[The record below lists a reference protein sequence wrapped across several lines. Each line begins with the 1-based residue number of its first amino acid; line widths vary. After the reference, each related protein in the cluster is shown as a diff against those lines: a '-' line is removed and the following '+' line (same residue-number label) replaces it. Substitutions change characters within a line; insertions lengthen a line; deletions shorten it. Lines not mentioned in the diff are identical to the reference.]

1 MDGQVFSTSPGKRK
15 ILRNGDANTLVIPNV
30 FPTLPP
36 PLRVCDNSGFVFSRS
51 VRATVRADIFNVFN
65 VVNLGL
71 LMSALTVTSALPG
84 RLQVLRLST
93 TRRSGKCSS
102 QFALSSR
109 ISGNPR
115 PA

>member
-30 FPTLPP
+30 FRTLPP

-71 LMSALTVTSALPG
+71 PDVCVDCNLGTAGKITNTASLNNAAAVGAVPSSA
-84 RLQVLRLST
+84 
-93 TRRSGKCSS
+93 
-102 QFALSSR
+102 
-109 ISGNPR
+109 
-115 PA
+115 

>member
-71 LMSALTVTSALPG
+71 PDVCVDCNLGTAGKITSTASLNNTPQ
-84 RLQVLRLST
+84 RQV
-93 TRRSGKCSS
+93 
-102 QFALSSR
+102 QFAVRLEF
-109 ISGNPR
+109 
-115 PA
+115 

>member
-15 ILRNGDANTLVIPNV
+15 ILRNGDANTLVIPHV
-30 FPTLPP
+30 FRTLPP

-71 LMSALTVTSALPG
+71 PDVCVDCNLGTAGKITSTASLNNTPQRQVQFPV
-84 RLQVLRLST
+84 RLD
-93 TRRSGKCSS
+93 
-102 QFALSSR
+102 F
-109 ISGNPR
+109 
-115 PA
+115 